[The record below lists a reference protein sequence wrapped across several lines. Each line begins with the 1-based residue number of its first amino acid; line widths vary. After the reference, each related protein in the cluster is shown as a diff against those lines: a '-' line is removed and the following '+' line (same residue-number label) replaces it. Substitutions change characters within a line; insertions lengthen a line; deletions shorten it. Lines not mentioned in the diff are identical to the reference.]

1 MSSAIVAKLRKG
13 REVRIDLD
21 KPKGNGQFFVVAL
34 RPTDIEMSE
43 IYALKG
49 AHQVRRTLE
58 CVVGWGGVTE
68 DDLIGGANMDEVP
81 FDANLWAAWAAD
93 NASLWTPISER
104 LAEAY
109 AAHIESLGAAAKN

>member
-49 AHQVRRTLE
+49 AHQVPRLEGEIFAPRFNRSVRPEMRRFQP
-58 CVVGWGGVTE
+58 G
-68 DDLIGGANMDEVP
+68 
-81 FDANLWAAWAAD
+81 
-93 NASLWTPISER
+93 R
-104 LAEAY
+104 
-109 AAHIESLGAAAKN
+109 